1 MFAHGRTSVLKTG
14 GGFIVAHQNK
24 NMKLPRASSSKEVPK
39 YTIGYW
45 LIIWATL
52 FFVFFALN
60 ILGNITPDGKYLKE
74 IPCIMSGGNG
84 PDRECIEWGDPIYS
98 PVGTETKGLFI
109 RIGIGTAIFSF
120 LFGGLIYA
128 DMKVDEKSTKMSDGR
143 RRSIK
148 RIIES
153 AIYFI
158 IPAGIIL
165 SYFILHFLTGD
176 L

>member
-1 MFAHGRTSVLKTG
+1 MPRHRV
-14 GGFIVAHQNK
+14 K
-24 NMKLPRASSSKEVPK
+24 NMQLPHASSSKEVPK

-45 LIIWATL
+45 LIIWAVL

-60 ILGNITPDGKYLKE
+60 IAGNITPDGKYLKE

-84 PDRECIEWGDPIYS
+84 PNRECVEWGDPIYS
-98 PVGTETKGLFI
+98 PVGREAKGLFI

-128 DMKVDEKSTKMSDGR
+128 DMKMDEKSIKMSEAKR
-143 RRSIK
+143 RMIK
-148 RIIES
+148 KIIES

-158 IPAGIIL
+158 IPAGMIL
-165 SYFILHFLTGD
+165 SYLILHFLTGD